1 MTKDYYYF
9 SVKSRR
15 FPDMKEQ
22 IFYIQEKSAVSPQEE
37 AVLIAKYLFYERK
50 FKKADVYVS
59 SCITVEDEMSEMKR
73 RSTNIS
79 LHRCMDMMLANEF
92 KKERRQNLK
101 QFFTKLL
108 SKVYRIKEVC
118 S

>member
-1 MTKDYYYF
+1 MAKEYYYF

-22 IFYIQEKSAVSPQEE
+22 IFYIQEKGAVSPQEE
-37 AVLIAKYLFYERK
+37 ARLIAKYLFYERR

-59 SCITVEDEMSEMKR
+59 SCTTVEDEMNELRR

-79 LHRCMDMMLANEF
+79 LHRCMDMTLADEF
-92 KKERRQNLK
+92 RKERRRNVK
-101 QFFTKLL
+101 QFCEKLL
-108 SKVYRIKEVC
+108 SKVSVQN
-118 S
+118 